1 MGFSDPLAGIDLV
14 FGTSILQHVNS
25 EMAHV
30 KVKENRKK
38 EKKKKKQNMQM
49 TDIHLMSFE
58 LIYVHDI

>member
-38 EKKKKKQNMQM
+38 EKKQNMQM